1 MDEILLRLSDR
12 VSAWWH
18 SLPERTQSVL
28 CAVALIGLI
37 AVAGAIE
44 GTAPSGM
51 YY

>member
-1 MDEILLRLSDR
+1 VVELSSR
-12 VSAWWH
+12 ARAQRGV
-18 SLPERTQSVL
+18 RSVA

-37 AVAGAIE
+37 AVAGAVE